1 MVASRENLGHY
12 AAINVY
18 WLLST
23 VGLISAG
30 MTFGVADRGEVT
42 NGTANGTGTTG
53 PGTGKSYHR
62 HCIVQDD
69 EKMGFTAAC
78 MAPTGKAT
86 FSLSTARTIHNYLGI
101 IPMAKA
107 NVF

>member
-1 MVASRENLGHY
+1 
-12 AAINVY
+12 
-18 WLLST
+18 
-23 VGLISAG
+23 

-69 EKMGFTAAC
+69 EKMGFTAGW
-78 MAPTGKAT
+78 MAPTGKAA
-86 FSLSTARTIHNYLGI
+86 STLATLPAAWQQDEVDAGCMCLPAAAGSGPSGGGNRNE
-101 IPMAKA
+101 
-107 NVF
+107 VRSS